1 MNQLTLN
8 FDETDEIDQE
18 DLYVATN
25 MLDRIVSKVKEK
37 PTLVDKLFD
46 NQLKMIR
53 ALNKGIASAQ
63 KKADSINTD
72 VSGNWTPKRAREAES
87 RRKTKDG
94 LERRIMAL
102 KRLRRDWERGETKHV
117 VSKIK
122 PVNDIDVIYH
132 WGYPSDLDGTEYD
145 HYVEKWT
152 KQRKSCH
159 RLGIMD
165 KHDNEQA
172 FAILVSYMT
181 VEISPEEQAKR
192 DLDAA
197 IEKLRGTNIPGFFPT
212 PIKLIHLMLDYA
224 QMFEK
229 RGMSVLEPS
238 AGIGNIVDEVVA
250 LDYEHRIDCVEVN
263 YTLAEI
269 LKMKRYNTSCEDI
282 LECKE
287 VTGGLWD
294 RILMNPPFEKGQD
307 LKHIMHCY
315 NTFLKDGGILVSV
328 ASNGVMSNT
337 QKKYKVF
344 RELVANHG
352 KFVTLHSPQFN
363 GSDAFR
369 NTAVNTCLVVLR
381 K

>member
-1 MNQLTLN
+1 MNQLTLE
-8 FDETDEIDQE
+8 FDTAI
-18 DLYVATN
+18 A
-25 MLDRIVSKVKEK
+25 VKEK
-37 PTLVDKLFD
+37 PTLIDKLFD
-46 NQLKMIR
+46 NQLKMIA

-63 KKADSINTD
+63 KKADNINTD
-72 VSGNWTPKRAREAES
+72 VSGNWTHKRAREAES
-87 RRKTKDG
+87 RRNSKDRI
-94 LERRIMAL
+94 ERRIMAL
-102 KRLRRDWERGETKHV
+102 KRLRKDWEMGKIHPLLQ
-117 VSKIK
+117 KIK
-122 PVNDIDVIYH
+122 SVNDFDIAH
-132 WGYPSDLDGTEYD
+132 GWGWPSDLDGTEHDPYL
-145 HYVEKWT
+145 ERWG
-152 KQRKSCH
+152 KQRKSCE
-159 RLGIMD
+159 RLGIIGKENSKIAMD
-165 KHDNEQA
+165 
-172 FAILVSYMT
+172 ILEEYMT

-229 RGMSVLEPS
+229 RGMSILEPS

-263 YTLAEI
+263 YNLCEI
-269 LKMKRYNTSCEDI
+269 LKMKGYNTSCEDI
-282 LECKE
+282 MECKE

-294 RILMNPPFEKGQD
+294 RVLMNPPFEKGQD
-307 LKHIMHCY
+307 LEHIMHCY

-328 ASNGVMSNT
+328 SSNGVMSNT
-337 QKKYKVF
+337 QKKYEVF

-352 KFVTLHSPQFN
+352 EFVPLNGPQFK
-363 GSDAFR
+363 GADAFR